1 MAERVVV
8 TGGAGFIG
16 SHLVDRLLA
25 DGFDVTVLDNLS
37 TGLKEN
43 LSHVAS
49 DVELIVKDIRDIDVC
64 KQVCKNAHWV
74 FHQAA
79 LGSVPRSIEDPAL
92 THDINVT
99 GTLNMLQAARDG
111 GVESVVFAASSSAY
125 GDTPTLPKVET
136 MRPMPMSPYAASK
149 LACEA
154 YCSAFAEVYD
164 LNAVSLRYFNIFGP
178 RQRPDG
184 AYAAVIPIFAN
195 RTARNQVCT
204 IYGDGGQ
211 SRDFT
216 YVANAVEANIL
227 AAKASK
233 KAAGAVINV
242 ATARRVDLNELYDN
256 IAALTGC
263 KLKPTYEKMRIG
275 DVRDSLADIRLAA
288 ELLGYEPLVQLEE
301 GLANTVGTFLD
312 N

>member
-16 SHLVDRLLA
+16 SHIVDRLLA
-25 DGFDVTVLDNLS
+25 DGFDVVVLDNLS

-43 LSHVAS
+43 LSHVAN
-49 DVELIVKDIRDIDVC
+49 DIELVVNDIRDIDVC
-64 KQVCKNAHWV
+64 RQVCENARWV

-99 GTLNMLQAARDG
+99 GTLNMLQAARDAS
-111 GVESVVFAASSSAY
+111 VESFVFAASSSAY

-136 MRPMPMSPYAASK
+136 MRAMPMSPYAASK

-154 YCSAFAEVYD
+154 YCGAFASVYD
-164 LNAVSLRYFNIFGP
+164 LNAVCLRYFNIFGP

-195 RTARNQVCT
+195 RTAQNQVCT

-211 SRDFT
+211 TRDFT
-216 YVANAVEANIL
+216 FVANAVEANIL

-233 KAAGAVINV
+233 KASGAVINV

-263 KLKPTYEKMRIG
+263 KLRPAYEKMRIG
-275 DVRDSLADIRLAA
+275 DVRDSLADIRLAK

-301 GLANTVGTFLD
+301 GLANTIHTFLD
-312 N
+312 S